1 MKPNILLAGVT
12 GYIGKTLIHS
22 IKDEGNLYTL
32 SKYPKEKD
40 FQEVIWLKKD
50 IYNYDDV
57 LNAMEDMDIAIYYL
71 DPTKHSAKLTQAT
84 ARDLNLIASDNF
96 GRAAAENG
104 IGKIIYISGSRFD
117 HETIQ
122 RLSAYGVPVE
132 QTEAIVSRQHVA
144 VELQVSKYDD
154 VRSAL
159 SIQLPMNWTLDQMV
173 EYYFN
178 WLNETKGTMLHA
190 YKDKD
195 NYVIYIKDKQKPVLV
210 LHKMQVES
218 DMIVLHLVS
227 GSIVKANVIKQG
239 KLEFRMLKG
248 TQTVLVH
255 LYDYI
260 PKLVWPVYYLFQS
273 PFQGLMLRGFEIDCR
288 IKHFN
293 GRIQS
298 GEDIKYTK

>member
-1 MKPNILLAGVT
+1 M
-12 GYIGKTLIHS
+12 
-22 IKDEGNLYTL
+22 
-32 SKYPKEKD
+32 
-40 FQEVIWLKKD
+40 
-50 IYNYDDV
+50 
-57 LNAMEDMDIAIYYL
+57 
-71 DPTKHSAKLTQAT
+71 
-84 ARDLNLIASDNF
+84 
-96 GRAAAENG
+96 
-104 IGKIIYISGSRFD
+104 
-117 HETIQ
+117 
-122 RLSAYGVPVE
+122 
-132 QTEAIVSRQHVA
+132 
-144 VELQVSKYDD
+144 
-154 VRSAL
+154 
-159 SIQLPMNWTLDQMV
+159 
-173 EYYFN
+173 
-178 WLNETKGTMLHA
+178 
-190 YKDKD
+190 
-195 NYVIYIKDKQKPVLV
+195 LV

-227 GSIVKANVIKQG
+227 GSIVKGNVIKQG

>member
-132 QTEAIVSRQHVA
+132 QTEAIVSRPHVA

-178 WLNETKGTMLHA
+178 
-190 YKDKD
+190 
-195 NYVIYIKDKQKPVLV
+195 
-210 LHKMQVES
+210 
-218 DMIVLHLVS
+218 
-227 GSIVKANVIKQG
+227 
-239 KLEFRMLKG
+239 
-248 TQTVLVH
+248 
-255 LYDYI
+255 
-260 PKLVWPVYYLFQS
+260 
-273 PFQGLMLRGFEIDCR
+273 
-288 IKHFN
+288 
-293 GRIQS
+293 
-298 GEDIKYTK
+298 

>member
-122 RLSAYGVPVE
+122 RC
-132 QTEAIVSRQHVA
+132 QH
-144 VELQVSKYDD
+144 
-154 VRSAL
+154 
-159 SIQLPMNWTLDQMV
+159 
-173 EYYFN
+173 
-178 WLNETKGTMLHA
+178 
-190 YKDKD
+190 
-195 NYVIYIKDKQKPVLV
+195 
-210 LHKMQVES
+210 
-218 DMIVLHLVS
+218 
-227 GSIVKANVIKQG
+227 
-239 KLEFRMLKG
+239 
-248 TQTVLVH
+248 TV
-255 LYDYI
+255 Y
-260 PKLVWPVYYLFQS
+260 Q
-273 PFQGLMLRGFEIDCR
+273 
-288 IKHFN
+288 
-293 GRIQS
+293 
-298 GEDIKYTK
+298 

>member
-1 MKPNILLAGVT
+1 M
-12 GYIGKTLIHS
+12 
-22 IKDEGNLYTL
+22 
-32 SKYPKEKD
+32 
-40 FQEVIWLKKD
+40 
-50 IYNYDDV
+50 
-57 LNAMEDMDIAIYYL
+57 
-71 DPTKHSAKLTQAT
+71 
-84 ARDLNLIASDNF
+84 
-96 GRAAAENG
+96 
-104 IGKIIYISGSRFD
+104 
-117 HETIQ
+117 
-122 RLSAYGVPVE
+122 
-132 QTEAIVSRQHVA
+132 A

-159 SIQLPMNWTLDQMV
+159 SIQLPRNWTLDQMV

>member
-12 GYIGKTLIHS
+12 GYIGKNLIHS

-40 FQEVIWLKKD
+40 FQKVIWLKKD

-132 QTEAIVSRQHVA
+132 QTEAIVSRPHVS

-210 LHKMQVES
+210 LHKMQVEY

-227 GSIVKANVIKQG
+227 GSIVKPNVIKQG

>member
-12 GYIGKTLIHS
+12 GYIGKNLIHS
-22 IKDEGNLYTL
+22 IKDEGNLYTV

-132 QTEAIVSRQHVA
+132 QTEAIVSRPHVA

-154 VRSAL
+154 VRSVL

-227 GSIVKANVIKQG
+227 GSIVKPNVIKQG

-260 PKLVWPVYYLFQS
+260 PKLV
-273 PFQGLMLRGFEIDCR
+273 
-288 IKHFN
+288 
-293 GRIQS
+293 
-298 GEDIKYTK
+298 